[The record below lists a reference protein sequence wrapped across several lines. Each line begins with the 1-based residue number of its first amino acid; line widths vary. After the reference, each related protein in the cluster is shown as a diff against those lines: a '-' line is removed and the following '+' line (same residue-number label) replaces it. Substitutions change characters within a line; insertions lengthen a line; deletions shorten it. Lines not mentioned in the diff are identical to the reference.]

1 MPTSKLI
8 PIKVVNKKSL
18 GQLSGETVY
27 LTTELKK
34 YLENEKTKSGDTLF
48 SLFKKGMAL
57 RGFKHLVETIRL
69 KDKKGKIVFT
79 NENKVFKQ
87 ADQYRIDYQTYRRTT
102 SSRFF
107 TLYRETGL
115 ESAKY
120 FLNTHFSDQFKYE
133 KNRIS
138 EKDIKK
144 VENKFPEIIKN
155 FASKTKHQK
164 TVLEVTGNIIKE
176 LKDKKEILQSE
187 IKSLE
192 QIQNESNIFIFQEKI
207 KELELRIPK
216 SYPETK
222 GKNSW
227 QNWIYKNNWLF
238 GINYQE
244 PIEKQKINI
253 SGSMPDYLF
262 PTIDGFLDIL
272 EIKLPSEAII
282 LDDPSHPGSY
292 RWCTE
297 TNKAIGQVVN
307 YLINIELYQLHLT
320 QEINRAYKTSLSIIK
335 PRAFI
340 LIGSQQGWSKEKIE
354 ALRKL
359 NYSLHGI
366 EVLTYSDLIKRG
378 NEIVQIYTKKL

>member
-1 MPTSKLI
+1 MTTNKLI

-57 RGFKHLVETIRL
+57 RGFKHLVETIRS

-79 NENKVFKQ
+79 NENKVFIQ

-120 FLNTHFSDQFKYE
+120 FLSTHFSDQFKYE

-155 FASKTKHQK
+155 FTSKTKHQK
-164 TVLEVTGNIIKE
+164 TVLEATSNIIKE

-192 QIQNESNIFIFQEKI
+192 QIQNESNIFIFQKTIE
-207 KELELRIPK
+207 ELALRITK
-216 SYPETK
+216 QYAETK
-222 GKNSW
+222 GRNSW

-272 EIKLPSEAII
+272 EIKLPSEAVII
-282 LDDPSHPGSY
+282 DDSSHPGSY
-292 RWCTE
+292 RWCPE
-297 TNKAIGQVVN
+297 TNRAIGQVVN
-307 YLINIELYQLHLT
+307 YLNNIELYQLHLT

-335 PRAFI
+335 PRAYI
-340 LIGSQQGWSKEKIE
+340 LIGNQQSWPKEKIE